1 MESRS
6 FGHWYVD
13 HKGSLKKK
21 SKYEPVI
28 DGVVYYVG
36 TYEAALE
43 FFGFDSSDAGYS
55 KRKSLI
61 DVAIYHQLDQ
71 RALTKLSTEL
81 YDVLYEAAK
90 NPYYWVPE
98 EERQKAVLEVLL
110 DAKEK
115 SLLHDSEILRDCK
128 YSKSKSQ
135 RDRVAR
141 YVAKVRE
148 LEQSAEE
155 ETASLLKELFE
166 DVSFEDL
173 EEGGA

>member
-1 MESRS
+1 MKSRS
-6 FGHWYVD
+6 FGYWYVD
-13 HKGSLKKK
+13 EKGVLKKK
-21 SKYEPVI
+21 SKYSSPL
-28 DGVVYYVG
+28 DGVQYYVG
-36 TYEAALE
+36 TYERALE
-43 FFGFDSSDAGYS
+43 FFAVDQSDAGYS
-55 KRKSLI
+55 RKKSLI
-61 DVAIYHQLDQ
+61 DVVIYHQLDQ

-110 DAKEK
+110 EAKEK

-141 YVAKVRE
+141 YVARVRE
-148 LEQSAEE
+148 LEHSAEE

-173 EEGGA
+173 EEGGV